1 MIFLHERKS
10 FQFLYNAFLLF
21 RAFYNIDKNAFHAA
35 TCSLKSTMSHA
46 PIIKISAKAVIQS
59 NVFEREL
66 TKNGSFDI
74 GEVNVAEL

>member
-1 MIFLHERKS
+1 MRENHFNFYTMHFFYLELFIIF
-10 FQFLYNAFLLF
+10 
-21 RAFYNIDKNAFHAA
+21 DKNAFHAA

-74 GEVNVAEL
+74 SEVNVAEL